1 MVLVL
6 MSYLAYLVSKL
17 FRGKVKEPP
26 ENFLEKYKKLC
37 EVNCDSEYIRFE
49 VYQTEKVIES
59 LSDNDKIEPIYQ
71 NFKRYNKLF
80 LDDGD
85 ICSFIFEDQHGDLSI
100 VDVIDPYM
108 DLDSYNIVVPVVD
121 LD

>member
-6 MSYLAYLVSKL
+6 MSYITYLISK
-17 FRGKVKEPP
+17 FFGGSVKEPP

-37 EVNCDSEYIRFE
+37 ELGADIEYVRFE
-49 VYQTEKVIES
+49 VYQTNEAVES
-59 LSDNDKIEPIYQ
+59 LIDIDNIEPIYK
-71 NFKRYNKLF
+71 NFKKYNKLF

-85 ICSFIFEDQHGDLSI
+85 ICSFIHQEESGNLTTI
-100 VDVIDPYM
+100 DVIDPYM
-108 DLDSYNIVVPVVD
+108 DLDSYNIVVPVED

>member
-6 MSYLAYLVSKL
+6 MSYITYLVSKL
-17 FRGKVKEPP
+17 FRGKEPP

-37 EVNCDSEYIRFE
+37 EVDCDIEYVRFE
-49 VYQTEKVIES
+49 VYQTEEVIES
-59 LSDNDKIEPIYQ
+59 LSDNDIIQPIYE
-71 NFKRYNKLF
+71 NFKNYNKLF

-85 ICSFIFEDQHGDLSI
+85 ICSFIHQDQSGNLTLI
-100 VDVIDPYM
+100 DVIDPYM
-108 DLDSYNIVVPVVD
+108 DLDSYNIVVPVAD